1 MRLICLVK
9 ITFRILPLLILTA
22 LLGSCK
28 KDKDVLGVDVQPA
41 NDGLNASFSSTA
53 PVYAYTMKY
62 DSIISLNSSYKYL
75 GINRDPVFGTTD
87 VGLYLLPNIPDGKTF
102 VSFGDDAELNSAE
115 IILAAY
121 NLGVSHVGST
131 NAQVTYSVYPL
142 TVRPDSSKVYY
153 TSYDGFHSNTGS
165 VLGAYTG
172 SYTTIDGKPVLRI
185 PVSINFAKAVLNN
198 PQYLVNNAVFQSTYK
213 GFYIKSSLN
222 ADDGLITQV
231 DLQDAV
237 SGFYL
242 YYNNGS
248 PPAVKTP
255 KTFRFPFG
263 GTNPVRYN
271 TMKHSFFGAS
281 NLLVQQVLNNDT
293 AKGGDAL
300 FLKGMGVS
308 KVRVLIPTLKN
319 YSDSFTVAVNRAE
332 LVFKLDPNFSTSSAY
347 EPPAKLCLLAADST
361 GREIFVQDQLNAT
374 DVARYSGAYDADT
387 KSYVFNIA
395 RHVQAILSGKRKN
408 YGFYLVMAN
417 TENVPTFTPS
427 YIGSTKE
434 LRYVARDNYVERVV
448 LAGSNQPDLK
458 PVLNLSY
465 VKFKHD

>member
-1 MRLICLVK
+1 VK
-9 ITFRILPLLILTA
+9 ITFHILSVLA
-22 LLGSCK
+22 LAAWLSACK

-41 NDGLNASFSSTA
+41 DDALNASFSSTA
-53 PVYAYTMKY
+53 PVYAYTLKY
-62 DSIISLNSSYKYL
+62 DSVSSLNSRYKYL
-75 GINRDPVFGTTD
+75 GINRDPYFGTTD
-87 VGLYLLPNIPDGKTF
+87 VGLYLMPNIPDGKTF
-102 VSFGDDAELNSAE
+102 VSFGDDAELSSAE

-121 NLGVSHVGST
+121 NLGVSHVGNT
-131 NAQVTYSVYPL
+131 NAQVTYSVYPIA
-142 TVRPDSSKVYY
+142 VRPDSSKVYF
-153 TSYDGFHSNTGS
+153 TSYDKFHNTDA

-185 PVSINFAKAVLNN
+185 PVDHNFAKAILNN
-198 PQYLVNNAVFQSTYK
+198 PQYLVDNGVFQNTYK

-231 DLQDAV
+231 DLQDAL

-242 YYNNGS
+242 YYTNGS

-255 KTFRFPFG
+255 KSFRFTFG

-271 TMKHSFFGAS
+271 TMVHNPVGGH
-281 NLLVQQVLNNDT
+281 NLFVQQWANNDT

-308 KVRVLIPTLKN
+308 KVRVHIPTLKT

-332 LVFKLDPNFSTSSAY
+332 LVFRLHPSFSTGVDY
-347 EPPAKLCLLAADST
+347 EPPGKLLLLAADST
-361 GREIFVQDQLNAT
+361 GKEVFVQDQVNAV
-374 DVARYSGAYDADT
+374 DGARYNGAYDADT

-395 RHVQAILSGKRKN
+395 RHAQAVLSGKKKN
-408 YGFYLVMAN
+408 YGFYLVVAN
-417 TENVPTFTPS
+417 TENVPTYSPS

-434 LRYVARDNYVERVV
+434 LRYVGRDNYVERVV
-448 LAGSNQPDLK
+448 LAGSNQLDLK
-458 PVLNLSY
+458 PVFNLSY
-465 VKFKHD
+465 IKFKND